1 MYLYNLLYYIL
12 EQHEVHFIDV
22 SEEVFMEYA
31 KMLLLLY
38 RGPIKSWNE
47 VQGRRYSKPFYTAD
61 SNVKEEAQKFLMA
74 KDDHLTIVQTQLAAF
89 NRKCV
94 QIDTNGNYVS
104 SYSQAGQI
112 QQRGIYC

>member
-1 MYLYNLLYYIL
+1 
-12 EQHEVHFIDV
+12 
-22 SEEVFMEYA
+22 MEYA
-31 KMLLLLY
+31 KMLPLLY